1 MDGWMG
7 THQVQSEGSTG
18 MSDSKGRGKRHTT
31 AFRDTGISEVE
42 GCTMSMLRARMLR
55 RDVPMSQE
63 KIIRCKHCRPGSQKM
78 GYDGILVDIEG
89 TEFCTMDLREYCN
102 GKEDPGCGSYEL

>member
-1 MDGWMG
+1 
-7 THQVQSEGSTG
+7 
-18 MSDSKGRGKRHTT
+18 
-31 AFRDTGISEVE
+31 
-42 GCTMSMLRARMLR
+42 MSMLRARMLR